1 MCDQPTTDKPR
12 FINPEKICDSEVYRA
27 LMALYM
33 QRDKLS
39 WSRTRA
45 LGVVEGGVIAASFV
59 TRGLLA
65 SAILVF
71 GIAIVVS
78 IWFLIERDWQCR
90 DRHFKDALD
99 SVHSPRNI
107 ALRPAPGILTETS
120 LMPGLMRYLSL
131 VN

>member
-90 DRHFKDALD
+90 DHHFKDALD

-107 ALRPAPGILTETS
+107 VLRPAPRIISGKSIMRGIFIS
-120 LMPGLMRYLSL
+120 LIL